1 MANILNDIAVV
12 DYVPFDSTTIGNPA
26 LDPMDVIR
34 FSGGHADETKVSCI
48 TSITYAS
55 YGNRSTIGYFIMS
68 NYLATINN
76 LSEPVTKTADK
87 TMKVT
92 YIIQEQYAFYSCK
105 HGGRRI
111 GIHITKFQIVKRI
124 YREYLEGKSLM
135 QIARG
140 LMADGIHTAADKP
153 TWRPEGVRKILTN
166 EKYMGDAL
174 LQKTYTVDVLTKKRV
189 TNNGIVPQYYVENNH
204 EAIIPRDLFMQVQEE
219 LVRRANLRTNKDGTK
234 RVYSSKYALSSRLYC
249 GKCGDTMRR
258 IAEQSH
264 GKKYPKWKCATRVN
278 KGPSGCDGDAITERE
293 IHNAVVRAINKT
305 LGGRED
311 MLEKLKQN
319 VEETFMEQSESVY
332 EEIDAELVKL
342 QEQLLQ
348 RVNANQDYEDIAVEI
363 ERLRDKK
370 QSLSVEDS
378 EREGLK
384 TRIQE
389 MREFLEQQ
397 TTRVDEYDEQL
408 VIRLIEKIKA
418 YDDKF
423 VFQFKSGMTLELK
436 R

>member
-1 MANILNDIAVV
+1 
-12 DYVPFDSTTIGNPA
+12 
-26 LDPMDVIR
+26 
-34 FSGGHADETKVSCI
+34 
-48 TSITYAS
+48 
-55 YGNRSTIGYFIMS
+55 
-68 NYLATINN
+68 
-76 LSEPVTKTADK
+76 
-87 TMKVT
+87 
-92 YIIQEQYAFYSCK
+92 
-105 HGGRRI
+105 
-111 GIHITKFQIVKRI
+111 
-124 YREYLEGKSLM
+124 
-135 QIARG
+135 
-140 LMADGIHTAADKP
+140 
-153 TWRPEGVRKILTN
+153 
-166 EKYMGDAL
+166 MGDAL

-264 GKKYPKWKCATRVN
+264 EKKYPKWKCATRVN
-278 KGPSGCDGDAITERE
+278 KGPRGCDADAISEKD
-293 IHNAVVRAINKT
+293 IHNAVVRAINKM

-311 MLEKLKQN
+311 MLDKLQQN
-319 VEETFMEQSESVY
+319 VEETFMEQSKSVY

-348 RVNANQDYEDIAVEI
+348 RVNANKDYEDIAVEI

-384 TRIQE
+384 ARIEE
-389 MREFLEQQ
+389 MREFLEQL
-397 TTRVDEYDEQL
+397 TTRIEVYDEQL
-408 VIRLIEKIKA
+408 VIRLIENH
-418 YDDKF
+418 
-423 VFQFKSGMTLELK
+423 SLC
-436 R
+436 

>member
-1 MANILNDIAVV
+1 MLNFRGFSSVLR
-12 DYVPFDSTTIGNPA
+12 YN
-26 LDPMDVIR
+26 
-34 FSGGHADETKVSCI
+34 FSG
-48 TSITYAS
+48 
-55 YGNRSTIGYFIMS
+55 
-68 NYLATINN
+68 
-76 LSEPVTKTADK
+76 
-87 TMKVT
+87 
-92 YIIQEQYAFYSCK
+92 
-105 HGGRRI
+105 
-111 GIHITKFQIVKRI
+111 
-124 YREYLEGKSLM
+124 M
-135 QIARG
+135 Q
-140 LMADGIHTAADKP
+140 
-153 TWRPEGVRKILTN
+153 V
-166 EKYMGDAL
+166 
-174 LQKTYTVDVLTKKRV
+174 
-189 TNNGIVPQYYVENNH
+189 
-204 EAIIPRDLFMQVQEE
+204 IPRDLFMQVQEE

-249 GKCGDTMRR
+249 CKCGDTMRR

-278 KGPSGCDGDAITERE
+278 KGPAGCDADVITERE

-319 VEETFMEQSESVY
+319 VEDTFMEQSEAVY
-332 EEIDAELVKL
+332 EEIDAKLVKL

-348 RVNANQDYEDIAVEI
+348 RVNANKDYEDIAVEI

-384 TRIQE
+384 ARIQE

-397 TTRVDEYDEQL
+397 TTRIEEYDEQL
-408 VIRLIEKIKA
+408 VIRLIEKITA

-423 VFQFKSGMTLELK
+423 VFQFKSGMTLDLK